1 MTIELDVPAELRPAV
16 EAALGAAGV
25 DDGHL
30 SLALVS
36 EDRIRE
42 LNREHRDRDQPT
54 DVLSFPI
61 DGAGPAP
68 GPRELGDVV
77 ICPEHTTD
85 LTEAAVHGVLHLCGF
100 DHETDNG
107 QMLDLQAQV
116 LADLEH
122 RATNN
127 EQRATRAGFIGL
139 AGRPNVGKST
149 IVNAIV
155 GSKVA
160 IVSDRPQTTRRAS
173 RGVATDLGAGWQ
185 LVLVDLPGVQRPR
198 DVLTDRM
205 QRRVEQELEGAD
217 AVLFVVNG
225 EQGVGPGDRFIAS
238 HLLQARPDVPVICA
252 VNKIDR
258 LTSAETTEVLAAV
271 AELPIVDEVFPISA
285 KRGTGMNPLIDRLA
299 ELIPEGPLLYP
310 PEDRTDQPSEVHLAE
325 LIREQVLRRTR
336 EELPHAVEVAVLEI
350 GRREDGLIEVRA
362 QVWAETESQ
371 KAILIGKGGRMIRDI
386 GTAARKELEREL
398 GGKVF
403 LDLKVRVRE
412 QWRGDEGLLDR
423 LGID

>member
-100 DHETDNG
+100 DHETDDG

-116 LADLEH
+116 LAELEQ
-122 RATNN
+122 RTTSN
-127 EQRATRAGFIGL
+127 EQRTTRAGFIGL

-258 LTSAETTEVLAAV
+258 LTSAATTEVLAAV

-310 PEDRTDQPSEVHLAE
+310 PQDRTDQPSEVHLAE